1 MNKYV
6 RMLVFV
12 AILGG
17 ISGGLLTGATFA
29 TGAMIED
36 NKQAQLKAEIL
47 NAHGVAFT
55 PLTIHETFAS
65 QVDVYSYT
73 RPYGDSNYEFNFYV
87 DRTSG
92 VITYGFDSTF
102 GGGVWG
108 PIIGLFTLQSDWAT
122 IVRISV
128 LQQEETPGLG
138 AIVATRNYL
147 DQFVGKSIG
156 LGEASFQIIKGL
168 DPTQAGENQVPS
180 ITGATGTSSRFQSII
195 NAAYGAH
202 RTVWEATASE
212 RN

>member
-1 MNKYV
+1 
-6 RMLVFV
+6 MLIFV

-17 ISGGLLTGATFA
+17 ISGGLLTGATLA
-29 TGAMIED
+29 TGALIED

-47 NAHGVAFT
+47 NAHGVAYT
-55 PLTIHETFAS
+55 PLTVHETFS
-65 QVDVYSYT
+65 NQVDTYTYT
-73 RPYGDSNYEFNFYV
+73 RPYGDTTYIFNFYV

-92 VITYGFDSTF
+92 FITYRFDSTF

-108 PIIGLFTLQSDWAT
+108 PIIGLFTLESNWST
-122 IVRISV
+122 IVRVSV

-147 DQFVGKSIG
+147 DQFAGKTIG
-156 LGEASFQIIKGL
+156 LGEAAFQIIKGL
-168 DPTQAGENQVPS
+168 DPLAAAENQVPS
-180 ITGATGTSSRFQSII
+180 ITGATGTSNRFQSIV
-195 NAAYGAH
+195 NNAYGAH